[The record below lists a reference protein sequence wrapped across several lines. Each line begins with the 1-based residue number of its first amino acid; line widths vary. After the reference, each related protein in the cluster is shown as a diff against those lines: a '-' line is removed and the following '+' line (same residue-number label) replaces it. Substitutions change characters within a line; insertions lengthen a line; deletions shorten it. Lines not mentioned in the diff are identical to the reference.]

1 VGLHQRDMGRLIE
14 TLKHLR
20 DLGNT
25 VIVVEHDEQTM
36 KASDWLIDVGP
47 GAGEHGG
54 RVIFEGTFGQ
64 LLKAHTLTADYLSG
78 RRKVEIKKSVSPVIP
93 AKARPNDTVGQAGI
107 QVSESGSPRIK
118 YGASLIKSGM
128 TKDAYLTIIGATEH
142 NLKNIEVKI
151 PLENF
156 VCVAGV
162 SGSGK
167 STLVNDILGRALSKQ
182 FYNAIAEPGSHKA
195 ILGTQ
200 NLDKV
205 IIVDQS
211 PIGRTPRSNP
221 ATYTGTF
228 TYIRDLFA
236 LTQEA
241 RLRGYQPGRFSFN
254 VKGGRCEV
262 CQGDGY
268 KKIEMYFLPDIYV
281 ECEECHGKRYN
292 KEALEIEFN
301 GKNIADVLSMSI
313 EEAHH
318 FFKNIPPIKQRLE
331 TLVQVG
337 LSYMKLGQPATTL
350 SGGEAQRIKLATELA
365 RRDTGRTL
373 YILDEPTTGLHFD
386 DISRL
391 LNVLHTLVFRGN
403 TVLIIE
409 HNPQVIKT
417 ADWIIDLG
425 PEGGEKGGYIV
436 AQGPVRDIIKNK
448 RSYTGKYLGSI

>member
-1 VGLHQRDMGRLIE
+1 VVYILDEPSVGLHQRDMGRLIN
-14 TLKHLR
+14 TLKELR

-25 VIVVEHDEQTM
+25 VIVVEHDKQTM
-36 KASDWLIDVGP
+36 ESADWLIDIGP

-54 RVIFEGTFGQ
+54 KVIFEGTFKDIM
-64 LLKAHTLTADYLSG
+64 KAHTLTADYLAG
-78 RRKVEIKKSVSPVIP
+78 RKKITIDYSNKSPN
-93 AKARPNDTVGQAGI
+93 KEDKQE
-107 QVSESGSPRIK
+107 QK
-118 YGASLIKSGM
+118 F
-128 TKDAYLTIIGATEH
+128 LTIRGATEH
-142 NLKNIEVKI
+142 NLKNIDVKI
-151 PLENF
+151 PLEKF
-156 VCVAGV
+156 VGITGV

-167 STLVNDILGRALSKQ
+167 STLVNDILGTALSKE
-182 FYNAIAEPGSHKA
+182 FYGAHEEAGEHKA
-195 ILGTQ
+195 ILGTE

-236 LTQEA
+236 STQESK
-241 RLRGYQPGRFSFN
+241 LRGYEPGRFSFN

-262 CQGDGY
+262 CQGEGF

-281 ECEECHGKRYN
+281 ECEECHGTRYN
-292 KEALEIEFN
+292 KEALEIEYK
-301 GKNIADVLSMSI
+301 GKNIAQVLALSI
-313 EEAHH
+313 EEAYH

-337 LSYMKLGQPATTL
+337 LDYMKLGQPATTL
-350 SGGEAQRIKLATELA
+350 SGGEAQRVKLATELA
-365 RRDTGRTL
+365 RRATGRTL

-386 DISRL
+386 DVNKVLS
-391 LNVLHTLVFRGN
+391 VLHALVGRGN

-409 HNPQVIKT
+409 HNPEVIKT

-425 PEGGEKGGYIV
+425 PEGGEKGGFIV
-436 AQGPVRDIIKNK
+436 AEGEIRDIIKNK
-448 RSYTGKYLGSI
+448 KSYTGKYLR